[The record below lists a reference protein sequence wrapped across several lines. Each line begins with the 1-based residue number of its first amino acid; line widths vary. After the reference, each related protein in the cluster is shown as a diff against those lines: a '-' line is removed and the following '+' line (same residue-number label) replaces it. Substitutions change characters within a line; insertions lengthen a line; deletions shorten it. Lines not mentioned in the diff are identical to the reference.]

1 MGMTTTP
8 MTTMIVDV
16 DVDVDVDA
24 ALSFGM
30 RTLSDRHQIMKKTIS
45 ASDTASDSS
54 DLNYSL
60 LLSFYDGEDYEASL
74 SVSLSVSMSISM
86 LSL

>member
-1 MGMTTTP
+1 

-16 DVDVDVDA
+16 DVDVDA
-24 ALSFGM
+24 ALSFVM
-30 RTLSDRHQIMKKTIS
+30 QTLSDRHQIMKKTIS
-45 ASDTASDSS
+45 ADTASDSS
-54 DLNYSL
+54 DSNSL

-74 SVSLSVSMSISM
+74 SVSMSMSMSISISISM